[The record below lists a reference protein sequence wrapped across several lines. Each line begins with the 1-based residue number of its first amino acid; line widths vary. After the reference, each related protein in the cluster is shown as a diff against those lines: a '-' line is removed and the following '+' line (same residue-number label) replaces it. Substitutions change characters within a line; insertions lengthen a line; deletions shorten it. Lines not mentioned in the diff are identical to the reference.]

1 MLTADDLAAIRDRAE
16 KATPGAWD
24 YDTVDVPDV
33 YFSDGNERH
42 GYQSYVV
49 YVDTPDG
56 KTIVDAAN
64 SNGGTIEEEHDE
76 YGVYAWDET
85 ARRNAAFIAA
95 ARSDIPALLV
105 EVDRLAGELARVT
118 AMLSDVS
125 AQRETYR
132 VDLIIARKRISELE
146 RETEQLATAYRNL

>member
-1 MLTADDLAAIRDRAE
+1 MLTNDDLAAIRERAE
-16 KATPGAWD
+16 MATPGPWD

-76 YGVYAWDET
+76 DGVYAWDET
-85 ARRNAAFIAA
+85 ARRNAAFIAS
-95 ARSDIPALLV
+95 ARSDIPALLAHI
-105 EVDRLAGELARVT
+105 DALTARV
-118 AMLSDVS
+118 A
-125 AQRETYR
+125 
-132 VDLIIARKRISELE
+132 ELD

>member
-1 MLTADDLAAIRDRAE
+1 MLTPADLAAIRERAE
-16 KATPGAWD
+16 DSTPGPWD

-76 YGVYAWDET
+76 DGVYAWDET

-95 ARSDIPALLV
+95 ARSDIPALLAHI
-105 EVDRLAGELARVT
+105 DALTARV
-118 AMLSDVS
+118 V
-125 AQRETYR
+125 
-132 VDLIIARKRISELE
+132 ELE